1 MMSEKLPEIWQD
13 PAESIGELFLEKGLE
28 KSAPALSKIP
38 LLSLAIAAYR
48 SKGAISDYLL
58 ARKVQKF
65 YSSWEQLG
73 EDERHKIYQKFQKKP
88 KAFVE
93 KLLLILAQQ
102 EDMEK
107 CRLIGYLTS
116 QYLRGELK
124 RAEYLDLL
132 ETVASTTLRDLLWL
146 GDLLGH
152 DSLTLRRKEVKER
165 YAMVFVA
172 RGLLESERL
181 LPDEQRNDDE
191 PYYSMTKL
199 GQNLAQFVAD
209 CELKEAI

>member
-1 MMSEKLPEIWQD
+1 MSEKLPEIWKD
-13 PAESIGELFLEKGLE
+13 PAESIGELVLEKGLE
-28 KSAPALSKIP
+28 KSAPALSQIP
-38 LLSLAIAAYR
+38 LLSLAIAAYK

-102 EDMEK
+102 EDLEK
-107 CRLIGYLTS
+107 CRLIGFLTS
-116 QYLRGELK
+116 IYLRGDIK

-132 ETVASTTLRDLLWL
+132 DSTMHLALRDLLWL
-146 GDLLGH
+146 SGLLDH
-152 DSLTLRRKEVKER
+152 DSLTLRRRDVQER
-165 YAMVFVA
+165 YAATFIS
-172 RGLLESERL
+172 RGLLESESL
-181 LPDEQRNDDE
+181 LPEEQRNDNE
-191 PYYSMTKL
+191 PYYFMTDL
-199 GQNLAQFVAD
+199 GQDLAKFVAT
-209 CELKEAI
+209 CELKETA